1 MSTIK
6 DVAKYAGVSVAT
18 VSRVLNKKG
27 PLSEKSIQK
36 VNEALVALD
45 YYPNLLARALVS
57 GKNNNT
63 IGVILPSFSDPFWS
77 KIAQELENSA
87 KQLDCNVI
95 FSLALEDNSD
105 RMRSVEYLR
114 TRQVDGIILTS
125 SMGKDHKL
133 DELIKS
139 VKGIPLALLV
149 DNVEGLPSIVSDDA
163 HGGLLATRHLIAKGC
178 RNIVHISGDL
188 SGYKHADAR
197 AYSFIEECKRRSVT
211 YKVYENKKGMSSE
224 VDVQNLVNKVFY
236 ENPDMDGLFLSNDIL
251 AMVCIRYALSQGMRI
266 PDDIRI
272 IGYDDINVS
281 SLIYPPLTTIHQR
294 CDKLAMKAVQ
304 CVLDQMNGK
313 PVEESTIVPVE
324 LIERKTT

>member
-36 VNEALVALD
+36 VNEALEALD
-45 YYPNLLARALVS
+45 YRPNLLARALVS

-87 KQLDCNVI
+87 KKLECNVI

-125 SMGKDHKL
+125 SMAKEHKL

-139 VKGIPLALLV
+139 VKGIPIVLLV
-149 DNVEGLPSIVSDDA
+149 DSVEGIPSIVSDDA
-163 HGGLLATRHLIAKGC
+163 HGGILATRHLIAKGC
-178 RNIVHISGDL
+178 KNIVHISGDL

-197 AYSFIEECKRRSVT
+197 AYS

-272 IGYDDINVS
+272 IGYDDVNVS
-281 SLIYPPLTTIHQR
+281 SLVYPPLTTIHQN
-294 CDKLAMKAVQ
+294 CDKLALKAVQ

-313 PVEESTIVPVE
+313 EVEKSTIVPVE

>member
-6 DVAKYAGVSVAT
+6 DVAEYAGVSVAT

-27 PLSEKSIQK
+27 PLSEKSIRK
-36 VNEALVALD
+36 VNEALEALD
-45 YYPNLLARALVS
+45 YHPNLFARALVS

-77 KIAQELENSA
+77 KIAQELEKSA
-87 KQLDCNVI
+87 KQLECNVI

-105 RMRSVEYLR
+105 RLRSVEYLR
-114 TRQVDGIILTS
+114 SRQVDGIILTS
-125 SMGKDHKL
+125 SMMKEHKL

-139 VKGIPLALLV
+139 VKGIPIVFLADRV
-149 DNVEGLPSIVSDDA
+149 KGLPSVVSDDA

-178 RNIVHISGDL
+178 KNIVHISGDL

-197 AYSFIEECKRRSVT
+197 AYSFMEECKRRSVT
-211 YKVYENKKGMSSE
+211 YKIYENKNGMNSE

-236 ENPDMDGLFLSNDIL
+236 ENPNMDGLFLSNDIL

-281 SLIYPPLTTIHQR
+281 GLVYPPLTTIHQK
-294 CDKLAMKAVQ
+294 CDVLAKKAVQ
-304 CVLDQMNGK
+304 CVLNQMNGNDI
-313 PVEESTIVPVE
+313 EESTIIPVE